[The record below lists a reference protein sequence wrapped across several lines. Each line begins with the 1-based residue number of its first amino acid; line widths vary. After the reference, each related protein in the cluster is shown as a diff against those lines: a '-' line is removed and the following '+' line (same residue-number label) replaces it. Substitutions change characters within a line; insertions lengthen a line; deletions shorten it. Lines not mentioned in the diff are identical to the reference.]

1 MTIPE
6 FVAQKKLKNA
16 IETFVKDVAGS
27 TAIATDYVLTIASAD
42 LRDPASVT
50 RYFES
55 YKGSMHALMGLNK
68 MQHEMI
74 VGLNN
79 EEANYDGDDDHNN

>member
-1 MTIPE
+1 MTMPE
-6 FVAQKKLKNA
+6 FEAQKKLHAA
-16 IETFVKDVAGS
+16 IETFVKDVAGP
-27 TAIATDYVLTIASAD
+27 TAVATDFVVTVAAAD
-42 LRDPASVT
+42 MNEPGSVT

-79 EEANYDGDDDHNN
+79 EEANYDGDND